1 MDKKRDRKIFYDIG
15 KKYGIPWQ
23 IAEVIC
29 VSPFSFA
36 RDKIQHPTND
46 RPIMFAKLFKIKP
59 RKKIKDYN
67 FKYIGNEFKYKK
79 AVRECSER
87 DKD

>member
-1 MDKKRDRKIFYDIG
+1 MDKKRDRRIFYEIG
-15 KKYGIPWQ
+15 KRYDIPWQ

-36 RDKIQHPTND
+36 RDKIQHPTDN
-46 RPIMFAKLFKIKP
+46 RVIMFAKLFKIKP
-59 RKKIKDYN
+59 KRKVRDYN
-67 FKYIGNEFKYKK
+67 FKYIGNEFNNKK
-79 AVRECSER
+79 AVRECSEC